1 MGSKNSTRVKGSSH
15 IATNSLKITLNL
27 HRKDVDRKSGS
38 FMLFAAFLQCKY
50 ERLKEG
56 KTPRQSSRTENA
68 DKDDFD
74 DHGYRDFFSVFVKR
88 IQKSNQ
94 GICFGKTFLGSEIGH
109 LVCNLYFLP
118 KKLTD
123 IAQP

>member
-15 IATNSLKITLNL
+15 VATNSLKMTLNL
-27 HRKDVDRKSGS
+27 HKKYVDSKSCS
-38 FMLFAAFLQCKY
+38 FMLFAASVQCKY

-56 KTPRQSSRTENA
+56 KIPRQSSRTENA
-68 DKDDFD
+68 DKDDYD
-74 DHGYRDFFSVFVKR
+74 DYGYGDFFSVFVKR
-88 IQKSNQ
+88 ILKSNK
-94 GICFGKTFLGSEIGH
+94 GICFGKTFLGSEIDH